1 MFKQKVQEH
10 KLFELNLLQFSLVH
24 QLFKE
29 GKGCKDQPQNLYTQ
43 NYKEGIWLDRIDDV
57 NINLL
62 NNKHNSQSIFQVF
75 VELWPPTVLKK
86 TPKLIG
92 EW

>member
-1 MFKQKVQEH
+1 LLLESIFPLNGVNSLQPSGEKLGILMFKQKVQEH

-43 NYKEGIWLDRIDDV
+43 NYKEGI
-57 NINLL
+57 
-62 NNKHNSQSIFQVF
+62 
-75 VELWPPTVLKK
+75 
-86 TPKLIG
+86 
-92 EW
+92 